1 MDLMLRIFGVF
12 WLIWSV
18 LIFAM
23 IIFAVIELLDDD
35 LKDKDRRR
43 EREN

>member
-18 LIFAM
+18 LIFA
-23 IIFAVIELLDDD
+23 IVIFAVLELLDDD
-35 LKDKDRRR
+35 LKNKDRRR
-43 EREN
+43 ERKN

>member
-1 MDLMLRIFGVF
+1 MLRIFGVF

-23 IIFAVIELLDDD
+23 IIFAVIELLDDEIG
-35 LKDKDRRR
+35 RASCR
-43 EREN
+43 ERV

>member
-18 LIFAM
+18 LIFA
-23 IIFAVIELLDDD
+23 IVIFAVLELLDDD
-35 LKDKDRRR
+35 LKNKDRRR
-43 EREN
+43 ESKN

>member
-18 LIFAM
+18 LILAM
-23 IIFAVIELLDDD
+23 IIFAVIDLLDDD

-43 EREN
+43 ERKN

>member
-43 EREN
+43 ERTN